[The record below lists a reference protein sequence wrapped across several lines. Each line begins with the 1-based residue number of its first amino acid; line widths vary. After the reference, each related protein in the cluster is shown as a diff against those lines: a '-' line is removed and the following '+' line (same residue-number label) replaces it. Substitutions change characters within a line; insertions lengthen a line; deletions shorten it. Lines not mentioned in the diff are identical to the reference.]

1 MKFLKVATFG
11 GFLLQHLM
19 KKKDIKM
26 FIRGKTLFCNIENKK
41 DKTKST
47 SMIETVFNS
56 LAEYLTW
63 ER

>member
-1 MKFLKVATFG
+1 
-11 GFLLQHLM
+11 
-19 KKKDIKM
+19 M

-63 ER
+63 ERQPDPYSLIFLVTENCSGG

>member
-1 MKFLKVATFG
+1 
-11 GFLLQHLM
+11 
-19 KKKDIKM
+19 M